1 MPLDRSSS
9 NKGASARLV
18 ECYSRG
24 LGRVFRTPRCQ
35 RDGSI
40 VFTRLWI
47 SVEPRQDLADGSQ
60 KQG

>member
-9 NKGASARLV
+9 NKGASARLA

-24 LGRVFRTPRCQ
+24 LGRVFKTPRCQ
-35 RDGSI
+35 RDGAI

-47 SVEPRQDLADGSQ
+47 SAEPRQDLADGSQ